1 MGSSDGD
8 CQGVNPGSLNKFFHF
23 VGIGIAGVLLG
34 DNHLV
39 LHTGQCAQLCLDN
52 NAVIMGVLHYLTG
65 NLNIF
70 IERLGRSVNH
80 NGGEPIFDALLTS
93 FKGVAVIQMQ
103 GDGQSSFNF
112 CRLNQLDKISG
123 IGIAHGTGRDLE
135 DHRSTALF
143 CRLCNSLDNL
153 HIVGIEG
160 TDGVTALVGLAEHF
174 GRRDKRHHRHSLSL
188 NYFHFNI
195 GSCLMQEDML

>member
-1 MGSSDGD
+1 M
-8 CQGVNPGSLNKFFHF
+8 
-23 VGIGIAGVLLG
+23 
-34 DNHLV
+34 
-39 LHTGQCAQLCLDN
+39 
-52 NAVIMGVLHYLTG
+52 
-65 NLNIF
+65 
-70 IERLGRSVNH
+70 
-80 NGGEPIFDALLTS
+80 
-93 FKGVAVIQMQ
+93 IQMQ
-103 GDGQSSFNF
+103 GNGKSGFNL

-123 IGIAHGTGRDLE
+123 IGIAHGTGRNLD

-160 TDGVTALVGLAEHF
+160 TDGVAALVGLAEHF

-188 NYFHFNI
+188 NCIHFNI